1 LDRDRDNEDE
11 WVCDRWKLI
20 TPVKL
25 PSSLVTFPDH
35 LNLATFLIHVNPFTQ
50 NPFLILASLS
60 LPTTSHVGIPV
71 MKLFDL
77 QTLTSTMPEELNL
90 WRMKMKKRKM
100 MMVNMGRR
108 GDGGLMSLRKKL
120 MMDMVAVG
128 KKL

>member
-1 LDRDRDNEDE
+1 
-11 WVCDRWKLI
+11 
-20 TPVKL
+20 
-25 PSSLVTFPDH
+25 
-35 LNLATFLIHVNPFTQ
+35 
-50 NPFLILASLS
+50 
-60 LPTTSHVGIPV
+60 

-108 GDGGLMSLRKKL
+108 GGGGLMSLRKKL
-120 MMDMVAVG
+120 MKVGVG